1 MIVLQARDVRTA
13 LPMDETIAAMK
24 RAFASLSDGR
34 AQVPLRTRVEVPAHD
49 GESLFMPAFVD
60 DEKGVAL
67 ALKVVSVF
75 PRNAEQELPILHA
88 AVLVL
93 EASTG
98 RPTALLEGG
107 TLTAIRTGA
116 ASGAATD
123 LLARP
128 DSTVAAIFG
137 AGVQA
142 RTQLEA
148 VCTVRPIQTVWIH
161 DLVPER
167 VDAFIAEMAGHGPI
181 PNDLRAATSPQ
192 QAVTD
197 ADVICTATTSP
208 TPVFADA
215 DLKPGVHI
223 NGIGSYTPAMREV
236 PAETVARALVVI
248 SSRKAAL
255 SEAGDLIQPI
265 QAGIIPEEHIH
276 TEIGEI
282 VLGRKHGRINSEQVT
297 FFKSVGVAVQDAA
310 AAQLAMQNAQAQ
322 GLGQQVD
329 W

>member
-1 MIVLQARDVRTA
+1 MEKEIMIVLQAEDVRKA
-13 LPMDETIAAMK
+13 LPIDETIAAMK

-34 AQVPLRTRVEVPAHD
+34 AQVPLRARVLIPAHD

-60 DEKGVAL
+60 DAEGEAL
-67 ALKVVSVF
+67 AVKVVSVF
-75 PRNAEQELPILHA
+75 PRNTQQGLPILHA
-88 AVLVL
+88 AVLAL

-98 RPTALLEGG
+98 RPIALLEGG

-128 DSTVAAIFG
+128 DSKVAAIFG

-148 VCTVRPIQTVWIH
+148 VCAVRPIQTVWIY
-161 DLVPER
+161 DPIPAR
-167 VDAFIAEMAGHGPI
+167 VDAFITEMAGKGPI

-192 QAVTD
+192 QAVAE
-197 ADVICTATTSP
+197 ADVICTATTSF

-223 NGIGSYTPAMREV
+223 N
-236 PAETVARALVVI
+236 
-248 SSRKAAL
+248 
-255 SEAGDLIQPI
+255 
-265 QAGIIPEEHIH
+265 
-276 TEIGEI
+276 
-282 VLGRKHGRINSEQVT
+282 
-297 FFKSVGVAVQDAA
+297 
-310 AAQLAMQNAQAQ
+310 
-322 GLGQQVD
+322 
-329 W
+329 